1 MTRLEKIT
9 AGIMFVLVGWMF
21 SRAAVDHWLPYSVG
35 LFFLISGLIIIFKV
49 LDRWLNG

>member
-1 MTRLEKIT
+1 MTALEKIT

-35 LFFLISGLIIIFKV
+35 LFFLISGLIIIFIV

>member
-1 MTRLEKIT
+1 MTALEKVT

-35 LFFLISGLIIIFKV
+35 LFFLISGLIIIFRV

>member
-1 MTRLEKIT
+1 MTALEKIT

-35 LFFLISGLIIIFKV
+35 LFFLISGLIIIFRV
-49 LDRWLNG
+49 LDSWLNG